1 MKSRSVLGVSLAL
14 VIGGLI
20 FGSGVAFAADE
31 ERTLVI
37 KDHVFSP
44 SEIEIPAN
52 VRVKLIVDN
61 QDATPEEFE
70 SRELHREKVIPG
82 NTKGIIWVGP
92 LPTGEYPFV
101 GEFHEATA
109 KGKIIVK

>member
-1 MKSRSVLGVSLAL
+1 MKSRSVLGISLAL
-14 VIGGLI
+14 AIGSLMLGP
-20 FGSGVAFAADE
+20 GAAMAADE

-44 SEIEIPAN
+44 SEIEIPTD

-70 SRELHREKVIPG
+70 SHDLHREKIIPG
-82 NTKGIIWVGP
+82 NSKGIVWIGP
-92 LPTGEYPFV
+92 LPKGTYSFV

-109 KGKIIVK
+109 KGTIIVK

>member
-1 MKSRSVLGVSLAL
+1 MKIRNLVAVCMVLVLGGITAPPRAAV
-14 VIGGLI
+14 
-20 FGSGVAFAADE
+20 ADE
-31 ERTLVI
+31 PVRMLVI

-44 SEIEIPAN
+44 SEIELPAD

-70 SRELHREKVIPG
+70 SHDLHIEKIIPG
-82 NTKGIIWVGP
+82 NSKGTVWIGP
-92 LPTGEYPFV
+92 LPKGTYSFV

-109 KGKIIVK
+109 KGTIIVK